1 MTGSEENTHP
11 FSPTRDLLACTLGR
25 GPVSGP
31 ARAPDLARCAFF
43 FDLDG
48 TLAPIAPTPESAAV
62 PASTIALLQRLQRA
76 AAGALAVVS
85 GRALD
90 TIDRMLQPLRLPAG
104 GLHGAQW
111 RGPDGRLW
119 EASVDPVESARLLDA
134 LTAVAA
140 RHPGVRLENKGL
152 SFAVHYRHAPGLE
165 DRIREEVRAAA
176 EPFDQRYALQYGK
189 MVAEVKPRGADKA
202 RAIERFMAVEPF
214 SARTPVMAGDDLT
227 DEPAFQA
234 VNRLGGVS
242 IKIGGGDTS
251 ASWRLADPAAL
262 ALWLNGLL
270 ALASHASGATNRG
283 S

>member
-1 MTGSEENTHP
+1 MTGTNESSP
-11 FSPTRDLLACTLGR
+11 SFSFLRNLLADTLRQGTAPSQ
-25 GPVSGP
+25 GP
-31 ARAPDLARCAFF
+31 APDLARCAFF

-48 TLAPIAPTPESAAV
+48 TLAPIAPMPDAAAV

-76 AAGALAVVS
+76 TQGAVAVVS

-111 RGPDGRLW
+111 RAPDGRLW
-119 EASVDPVESARLLDA
+119 EASVDPDESARLRGA
-134 LTAVAA
+134 LAAIAA
-140 RHPGVRLENKGL
+140 RHPGLYLENKGL
-152 SFAVHYRHAPGLE
+152 SFAIHYRQAPGLE
-165 DRIREEVRAAA
+165 DRVREEVRAAA
-176 EPFDQRYALQYGK
+176 EPFSLRYALQYGK
-189 MVAEVKPRGADKA
+189 MVVEVRPRGADKA
-202 RAIERFMAVEPF
+202 RAIERFMTVDPF
-214 SARTPVMAGDDLT
+214 SRRMPIMAGDDLT

-251 ASWRLADPAAL
+251 ALWRLADPAAL

-270 ALASHASGATNRG
+270 ALASRGAG
-283 S
+283 SRV